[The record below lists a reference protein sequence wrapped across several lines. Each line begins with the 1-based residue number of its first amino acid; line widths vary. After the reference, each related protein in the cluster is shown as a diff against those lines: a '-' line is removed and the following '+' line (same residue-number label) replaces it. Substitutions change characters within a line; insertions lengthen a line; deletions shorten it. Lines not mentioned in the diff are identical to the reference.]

1 MDLPSRMRI
10 VYNLKHR
17 YVVCLK
23 FVNKLSTYLAKE
35 MFQVKVSIR
44 STIKKTILILSQVFG
59 KSVVVTI

>member
-17 YVVCLK
+17 YVVSLK

>member
-44 STIKKTILILSQVFG
+44 STIKKTILILS
-59 KSVVVTI
+59 